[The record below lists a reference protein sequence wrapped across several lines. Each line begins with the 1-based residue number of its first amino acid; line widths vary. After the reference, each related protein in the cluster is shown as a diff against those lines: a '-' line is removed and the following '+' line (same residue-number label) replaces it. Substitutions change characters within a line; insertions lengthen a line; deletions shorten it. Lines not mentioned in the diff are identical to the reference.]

1 MKPTNYMSNMPYAFT
16 GEDAELKDVIFLYLS
31 KLMSATL
38 QLRMN
43 HWQTNSF
50 AEHKMTDGLI
60 DDLNGLIDTLG
71 ELTLGTFG
79 RPNFQTVGYNIS
91 DNKVVNSSFVLETLD
106 KETKNLIDT
115 LSVTAHEDLK
125 NTLAEIQAVINKN
138 KYLSTL
144 S

>member
-1 MKPTNYMSNMPYAFT
+1 MSNMPFAFT
-16 GEDAELKDVIFLYLS
+16 GEEAELKDVIFIYLS

-43 HWQTNSF
+43 HWQTTSF

-71 ELTLGTFG
+71 ELTLGTFE
-79 RPNFQTVGYNIS
+79 RPQFQTVSYNIS
-91 DNKVVNSSFVLETLD
+91 DSKVANAKFVLESLD
-106 KETKNLIDT
+106 KETKTIIDT
-115 LSVTAHEDLK
+115 LSVTAHEDIK